1 MFFERIESEGLAH
14 YSYLIGHGGE
24 AIVIDPRRDCDIYL
38 EKAVQNGL
46 RIAHILETHR
56 NEDYVVGS
64 VELAC
69 RTGAEMWHADEQLD
83 YQYGRAARAGQKW
96 EIGRLLFEAIDT
108 PGHTPGSMS
117 YLLYDPDGNLNAV
130 FSGDVLF
137 AGAVGRVDLMGADR
151 MESMASMLYDSLFKK
166 LLPLGDGVIVCPA
179 HGSGSVCGSA
189 ISERMWTTIGIER
202 QLNPKLQFGDR
213 TEFIANV
220 AQELDPPP
228 YFKRMERWNIQGP
241 PILGPLPVPL
251 VLAPEAF
258 ATEAKDAVI
267 LDTRSELAFGAAHV
281 PGSLSIWLS
290 GVSSFAGWFVT
301 EDLPLLLVTDPN
313 ELETTV
319 RYLIRLGFDKQLGF
333 LSGGMLSWHE
343 TGRESQALG
352 MITVQDM
359 CHRLDSG
366 ERCWILDVRSE
377 GELERSGRIPA
388 AHHIHITQLPQRIDE
403 VPHDR
408 EIYIFCGSGLR
419 STVAASLLQQNG
431 WENLNVVLGG
441 FSGWTSTTCPVEM

>member
-1 MFFERIESEGLAH
+1 MFFERIESQGLAH

-24 AIVIDPRRDCDIYL
+24 AIVIDPRRDCEIYI
-38 EKAVQNGL
+38 EKALQNGL
-46 RIAHILETHR
+46 RITHILETHR

-69 RTGAEMWHADEQLD
+69 RTGSEIWHADEQFD
-83 YQYGRAARAGQKW
+83 YQYGRAVREGQEW
-96 EIGRLLFEAIDT
+96 ELGRVLVKAMHT

-117 YLLYDPDGNLNAV
+117 YLMHDPDGNPNVV

-137 AGAVGRVDLMGADR
+137 AGDVGRVDLMGAAR
-151 MESMASMLYDSLFKK
+151 MESMADMLYDSLFER
-166 LLPLGDGVIVCPA
+166 LLPLGDDVILCPA

-189 ISERMWTTIGIER
+189 ISERLWTTIGIER
-202 QLNPKLQFGDR
+202 RINPKLQFVDR
-213 TEFIANV
+213 AEFIANV
-220 AQELDPPP
+220 AQPLEVPP
-228 YFKRMERWNIQGP
+228 YFRRMEQWNIQGP

-251 VLAPEAF
+251 ALSPAAF
-258 ATEAKDAVI
+258 ANEAREAVI

-281 PGSLSIWLS
+281 PDSLSIWLA

-301 EDLPLLLVTDPN
+301 DDLPLLLVTDPN
-313 ELETTV
+313 DLEATV

-343 TGRESQALG
+343 TGLESQSLR
-352 MITVQDM
+352 MVTVQDM
-359 CHRLDSG
+359 CRRLDSG
-366 ERCWILDVRSE
+366 EQVWILDVRSE

-388 AHHIHITQLPQRIDE
+388 AHHIHITELSQRIDE

-408 EIYIFCGSGLR
+408 AIYIFCGSGLR
-419 STVAASLLQQNG
+419 STAAASLLQQKG
-431 WENLNVVLGG
+431 WEGLNVVLGG
-441 FSGWTSTTCPVEM
+441 FSGWSSMTCPVER